1 MAVIVLSG
9 PCYAPAGQAR
19 RKTQMRQLVVS
30 FVGLRA
36 GVIRA
41 LAGVVVILLLCS
53 GVWAQKSKKNQPA
66 PDQPLPS
73 MPMSDNDKIERAIGE
88 TLAAQQLGNL
98 E

>member
-19 RKTQMRQLVVS
+19 RKTQMRQLEVS

-41 LAGVVVILLLCS
+41 LAGVVVILLL
-53 GVWAQKSKKNQPA
+53 
-66 PDQPLPS
+66 
-73 MPMSDNDKIERAIGE
+73 
-88 TLAAQQLGNL
+88 
-98 E
+98 